1 MMLLVLH
8 GPKLEVIAC
17 LILSSITLVLVFTR
31 GTLEMALHWLTFA
44 WAFAV
49 DIIAACIPAAAT
61 STVIPIAVATAT
73 PTGVW
78 T

>member
-17 LILSSITLVLVFTR
+17 LILSSITLVLVFTC
-31 GTLEMALHWLTFA
+31 GTLEMALHWLTLS

-49 DIIAACIPAAAT
+49 DIIA
-61 STVIPIAVATAT
+61 STLNLIFLLGYFLVAEQLLA
-73 PTGVW
+73 
-78 T
+78 